1 MTALKSDTGQGFNI
15 GFPKFRAITEAIWL
29 RRKVGHNGMWV
40 HCKAAAGG
48 CACPRWRC
56 SGIPMA
62 RGAGVGRTR
71 SAPGPEELLVV
82 CTTGFHRALAKW
94 GEEKGIIS
102 LPQQHS
108 GAWET
113 GCVHT
118 VPCVGLEGARTVPA

>member
-29 RRKVGHNGMWV
+29 RRKVGHSSGMRPGPLQG
-40 HCKAAAGG
+40 CKAASKAAAGG
-48 CACPRWRC
+48 CA
-56 SGIPMA
+56 
-62 RGAGVGRTR
+62 
-71 SAPGPEELLVV
+71 PEGFLLV